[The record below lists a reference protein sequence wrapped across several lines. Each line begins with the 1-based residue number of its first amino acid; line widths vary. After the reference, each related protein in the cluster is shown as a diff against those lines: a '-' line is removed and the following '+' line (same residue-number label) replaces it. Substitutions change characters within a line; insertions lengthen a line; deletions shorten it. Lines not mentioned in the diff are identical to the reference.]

1 MRIAIVNDVF
11 LAVEAVRRVILAAP
25 GHQVAWVARDGVEAV
40 ERCAQDRPDLILMDL
55 IMPKMDGIE
64 ATRRIMANT
73 PCAIV
78 VVTASVGGNSS
89 KVFEAMGAGALDAVN
104 TPVLESPDGRQ
115 GADALLGK
123 IETIRK
129 LLRPVEPS
137 VRSDGTSHLHKVA
150 TRPQDFLVAI
160 GASAG
165 GPAALAKVLSSLPE
179 DFPAPVIVVQHV
191 DVQFAKGLG
200 EWLDSQTKLKVRLAE
215 EGDQPSAGTVLL
227 AGEDRHLVFTSPNR
241 LGYTNEPADCS
252 YRPSVDVFFKSARH
266 FWKGDL
272 IGVLLTGMGRD
283 GAEGLRGLHDRGFH
297 TIAQD
302 AASSAVYGMPK
313 AAAEMHAASEVLP
326 LDKIGARVSRL
337 VSLKTRFHG

>member
-11 LAVEAVRRVILAAP
+11 MAVEAMRRVIAAAP
-25 GHQVAWVARDGVEAV
+25 GHQVAWVARDGREAV
-40 ERCAQDRPDLILMDL
+40 ERCAHDRPDLILMDL

-64 ATRRIMANT
+64 ATRRIMAAT

-104 TPVLESPDGRQ
+104 TPVLESPDAQQ

-129 LLRPVEPS
+129 LLRPVDHHLP
-137 VRSDGTSHLHKVA
+137 SDGTSHLHKAA
-150 TRPQDFLVAI
+150 TSPQEFLVAI

-165 GPAALAKVLSSLPE
+165 GPAALAKVLSTFPQ
-179 DFPAPVIVVQHV
+179 DFPAPVVVVQHV
-191 DVQFAKGLG
+191 DVQFARGLG
-200 EWLDSQTKLKVRLAE
+200 EWLDSQSKLKVRLAE
-215 EGDQPSAGTVLL
+215 EGDQPSPGTVLL
-227 AGEDRHLVFTSPNR
+227 AGEDRHLVFTAPNR
-241 LGYTNEPADCS
+241 LGYTREPVDCS
-252 YRPSVDVFFKSARH
+252 YRPSIDVFFQSAKR
-266 FWKGDL
+266 FWRADL

-283 GAEGLRGLHDRGFH
+283 GAEGLRSLRNRGFH

-302 AASSAVYGMPK
+302 AASCAVYGMPK
-313 AAAEMHAASEVLP
+313 AAAELHAASEVLP
-326 LDKIGARVSRL
+326 LASIGPRLVRL
-337 VSLKTRFHG
+337 VSLKTRFHV